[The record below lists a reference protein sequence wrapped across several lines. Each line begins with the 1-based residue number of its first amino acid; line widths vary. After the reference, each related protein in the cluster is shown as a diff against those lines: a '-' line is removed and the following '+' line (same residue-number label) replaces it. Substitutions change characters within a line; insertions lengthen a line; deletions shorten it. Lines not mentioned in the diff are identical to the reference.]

1 MNPRLTG
8 ILICPHCGGE
18 MRENGGALICSAGHT
33 ANIARQGYVS
43 LLGPHSGTHTADS
56 AAMVAARE
64 RFLGAGHFEP
74 IADAVVAEVRTAI
87 GHDYVAA
94 DQARTAEHR
103 DHLRA
108 AGARTAGDREGAPP
122 AGARTAGESQ
132 GAPAVAPGEEPLLL
146 DLGSGTGY
154 YLAAGLASDEQAVG
168 LGIDNSKY
176 AARRAARCHPRA
188 GAIVAD
194 IWDGLPVR
202 TGAATVVLNVFAPRN
217 GEEIRRVLAPGG
229 TVVVVTPTERHLNEL
244 RRPFGMISV
253 DPEKRSR
260 LDRSLGPLTGTRES
274 RLVEWRMDLGCEAVA
289 DLVAMGPSAGRLEP
303 SAFQAALRRLP
314 DPAPVSG
321 AVRITIAAG

>member
-1 MNPRLTG
+1 MNPRLTE

-18 MRENGGALICSAGHT
+18 LRENGGALICSGGHT

-64 RFLGAGHFEP
+64 RFLAGGHFEP
-74 IADAVVAEVRTAI
+74 IADAVAAEVRAAI
-87 GHDYVAA
+87 GHDDVPAA
-94 DQARTAEHR
+94 
-103 DHLRA
+103 
-108 AGARTAGDREGAPP
+108 
-122 AGARTAGESQ
+122 
-132 GAPAVAPGEEPLLL
+132 EPLLL

-154 YLAAGLASDEQAVG
+154 YLAAGLASDDRVVG

-217 GEEIRRVLAPGG
+217 GEEIRRILAPGG
-229 TVVVVTPTERHLNEL
+229 TVIVVTPTEQHLNEL
-244 RRPFGMISV
+244 RRPFGMISI
-253 DPEKRSR
+253 DPEKQSR
-260 LDRSLGPLTGTRES
+260 LDRSLGPLTGRRES
-274 RLVEWRMDLGCEAVA
+274 RLVEWRMDLGPEAVA

-314 DPAPVSG
+314 DPVPVSG
-321 AVRITIAAG
+321 AVRVTTAAA

>member
-64 RFLGAGHFEP
+64 RFLAAGHFEP
-74 IADAVVAEVRTAI
+74 IADAVVAEVRAAI
-87 GHDYVAA
+87 GRDVVPAA
-94 DQARTAEHR
+94 DS
-103 DHLRA
+103 A
-108 AGARTAGDREGAPP
+108 A
-122 AGARTAGESQ
+122 
-132 GAPAVAPGEEPLLL
+132 EPLLL

-217 GEEIRRVLAPGG
+217 GEEIGRVLAPGG

-260 LDRSLGPLTGTRES
+260 LDRSLGPLIGTRES
-274 RLVEWRMDLGCEAVA
+274 GLVEWRMDLGREAVA

-314 DPAPVSG
+314 DPVPVSG